1 MRAPSP
7 GKAHRAQAW
16 WFLRWVDEL
25 KVRGGV
31 VLGLWFFGTVDLAV
45 DQRVSH
51 RLEDGDLGPLGLA
64 PHLTFKRVVVHHLL
78 RKRHV
83 KGYNTELPCYRLQ
96 RRAEAVT

>member
-1 MRAPSP
+1 MSP
-7 GKAHRAQAW
+7 GRRPQVDVPRPTSVAAAAAAAPPPLAD

-25 KVRGGV
+25 KVRGV

-51 RLEDGDLGPLGLA
+51 RLEDGDRGPLGLA

-78 RKRHV
+78 R
-83 KGYNTELPCYRLQ
+83 
-96 RRAEAVT
+96 